1 MSADASDVLVVGG
14 GLVGCSAALHL
25 RRRGAAVTVVEK
37 NQLGAAASGVNFGG
51 VRRNGRKLPELALAA
66 RALDIWKRLPV
77 LIDDD
82 CEYAVTGHLKVAR
95 SEEDMAGMAAH
106 AAAQGEHGV
115 AVEMLNRNA
124 LLAGY
129 PWFGPVAVGAAWCPD
144 DGQANPRLVGPAFAR
159 AARAAGARLLEQDG
173 ARHVARDGGGF
184 VVETESGRSLRAG
197 ALVNSA
203 GAWGGRLAARFGEA
217 VDIWPME
224 PQMAVT
230 EPVPHFMEPALGV
243 VGGDV
248 YVRQIPRGN
257 VIFGGRST
265 TADLDHGFG
274 RVNAEESLSTLARTA
289 ALVPRLAGINV
300 IRFWSGVEGCTPD
313 HLPVLSPSR
322 TTPGLVHAFGFS
334 GHGFCLGPASG
345 AVAAELALDGRSPT
359 PIDGLGIGRFADGG
373 KETAPGTA
381 ASGGGRAR

>member
-1 MSADASDVLVVGG
+1 MSAPASDVIIIGG

-25 RRRGAAVTVVEK
+25 RRRGVEVTVVEK
-37 NQLGAAASGVNFGG
+37 NQIGAAASGVNFGG
-51 VRRNGRKLPELALAA
+51 VRRNGRKLAELALAA
-66 RALDIWKRLPV
+66 RALDVWKRLPALV
-77 LIDDD
+77 GDD

-95 SEEDMAGMAAH
+95 SEKDMAGMAAH
-106 AAAQGEHGV
+106 AEAQAEHGV

-129 PWFGPVAVGAAWCPD
+129 PWFGAGAFGAAWCPD

-184 VVETESGRSLRAG
+184 VVETESGRTLRAG
-197 ALVNSA
+197 TLVNSA
-203 GAWGGRLAARFGEA
+203 GAWGGRIAARFGEA

-230 EPVPHFMEPALGV
+230 EPVPHFMGPALGV

-289 ALVPRLAGINV
+289 DLVPRLAEINV

-345 AVAAELALDGRSPT
+345 AVAAELALDGRSLT
-359 PIDGLGIGRFADGG
+359 PIDGLGIGRFADGR
-373 KETAPGTA
+373 KEPPPGGP
-381 ASGGGRAR
+381 ASGRTR